1 MEQDLKVTIYSANV
15 SNNSNVL
22 FTARKMIVDLFCS
35 HDLAYRLAK
44 RDLSAQYRQSI
55 LGYLWAFLVPLVNT
69 LTWLFLQK
77 SGMVVIRDIGIP
89 YTVYV
94 FSGTMLW
101 QIFVEALQSPIQQVV
116 AAKGMLSKLNFPRE
130 SIVLSGIYKTLFNAI
145 IKIVILIPLVIY
157 FGAQP
162 NWTILMFPLAVIS
175 IVLVGTAIGLLLS
188 PVGTLY
194 SDVGRVIPFFGQ
206 FLMFFAPVVF
216 AMPTSGL
223 SKILFEIN
231 FMTPLLI
238 TGRDLLTGGSLEW
251 LFYFGCV
258 NSLAI
263 FTLIAAWVIYRV
275 TMPILIERMSS

>member
-1 MEQDLKVTIYSANV
+1 MKQDLKVTIYSANSV
-15 SNNSNVL
+15 KSENALSTGRQMIADLISSN
-22 FTARKMIVDLFCS
+22 
-35 HDLAYRLAK
+35 DLAYRLAK
-44 RDLSAQYRQSI
+44 RDISAQYRQSI
-55 LGYLWAFLVPLVNT
+55 LGYLWAFLIPLVNT

-77 SGMVVIRDIGIP
+77 SGMVVIRDTGIP

-130 SIVLSGIYKTLFNAI
+130 SIVLSGIYKTVFNAG
-145 IKIVILIPLVIY
+145 IKIIILIPLVIC
-157 FGAQP
+157 FGAHP
-162 NWTILMFPLAVIS
+162 TWTIVMFPFVVIS

-188 PVGTLY
+188 PIGTLY

-251 LFYFGCV
+251 LFYFVCV
-258 NSLAI
+258 NIIAV
-263 FTLIAAWVIYRV
+263 FALIAAWVIYRV

>member
-1 MEQDLKVTIYSANV
+1 MKQDLKVTIYSANSV
-15 SNNSNVL
+15 KSANALSTGRQMIADLISSN
-22 FTARKMIVDLFCS
+22 
-35 HDLAYRLAK
+35 DLAYRLAK
-44 RDLSAQYRQSI
+44 RDISAQYRQSI
-55 LGYLWAFLVPLVNT
+55 LGYLWAFLIPLVNT

-77 SGMVVIRDIGIP
+77 SGMVVIRDTGIP

-116 AAKGMLSKLNFPRE
+116 AAKSMLAKLNFPRE
-130 SIVLSGIYKTLFNAI
+130 SIILSGIYKTIFNAG
-145 IKIVILIPLVIY
+145 IKVIILIPLVIY
-157 FGAQP
+157 FGAHP
-162 NWTILMFPLAVIS
+162 TWTIVMFPFAVIS

-188 PVGTLY
+188 PIGTLY

-216 AMPTSGL
+216 AMPLSGV

-238 TGRDLLTGGSLEW
+238 TGRDLLIGGSLEW

-258 NSLAI
+258 NSVAI
-263 FTLIAAWVIYRV
+263 FALIAALVIYRV